1 MMPDEPPKPFDASTI
16 PHKCNEQWVLLCD
29 DFVDLEGEC
38 ALLCELL
45 MSLGQRDFPL
55 DAASKRGAERFANQL
70 KTRMAVFKQQLY
82 KLRDG

>member
-1 MMPDEPPKPFDASTI
+1 MMPDDPPNPIEAPSMTC
-16 PHKCNEQWVLLCD
+16 KCNEQWVELCD

-45 MSLGQRDFPL
+45 TSLGQRDLPL
-55 DAASKRGAERFANQL
+55 DAAAKRGIERFSNQL
-70 KTRMAVFKQQLY
+70 KTRMTVFKQQLY